1 MNFLTKIHVR
11 LCKARASGR
20 GTVPEPD
27 LAERHAVGLVELE
40 GLAHS
45 REGVRRLA
53 EYHLCLP
60 RCIMFR
66 KFDPGIFGENLRRH
80 VPPDFSG
87 AQVSC
92 GSMRL
97 CNASVGNNEAY
108 KKSVCTVDASEIH
121 PRC

>member
-1 MNFLTKIHVR
+1 MQINLTKGKANTLVEKTQSARQGAPENMPRQQLLLKNVSFLTKIHVR

-53 EYHLCLP
+53 
-60 RCIMFR
+60 F
-66 KFDPGIFGENLRRH
+66 FF
-80 VPPDFSG
+80 
-87 AQVSC
+87 
-92 GSMRL
+92 
-97 CNASVGNNEAY
+97 
-108 KKSVCTVDASEIH
+108 
-121 PRC
+121 